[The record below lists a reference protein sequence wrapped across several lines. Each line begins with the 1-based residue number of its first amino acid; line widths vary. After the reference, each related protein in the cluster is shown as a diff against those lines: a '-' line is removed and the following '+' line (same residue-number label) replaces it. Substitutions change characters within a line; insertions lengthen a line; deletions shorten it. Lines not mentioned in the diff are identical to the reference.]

1 MQQLLITFTG
11 YFKFMK
17 STAKILFILITI
29 ATVSCRKTE
38 TYPIE
43 PQIEFSNF
51 LLEINPNTG
60 KSERGI
66 LEITYKDGDGDIG
79 LNPADTFA
87 PYNYGSP
94 YYYNMIIKYYEK
106 QNGVFKEVPLL
117 AWNPDSLRYDTL
129 TFNVRIPNITPK
141 TGNKNIKGV
150 IQDTMFIYN
159 PLSDFDT
166 IKFSVY
172 IYDRALHK
180 SNEITTPEIV
190 RIQ

>member
-1 MQQLLITFTG
+1 
-11 YFKFMK
+11 MK
-17 STAKILFILITI
+17 STAKILFILISI
-29 ATVSCRKTE
+29 ATFSCRKTE

-43 PQIEFSNF
+43 PQIEFSKF
-51 LLEINPNTG
+51 LLEINPVTG

-66 LEITYKDGDGDIG
+66 LEIKYKDGDGDIG
-79 LNPADTFA
+79 LNPSDTFA
-87 PYNYGSP
+87 PYNFGSP

-129 TFNVRIPNITPK
+129 TFNVRIPDITPK
-141 TGNKNIKGV
+141 TGNKNIKGI

-190 RIQ
+190 RIK